1 MHNNSGNGHKTMAII
16 PLPESLE
23 PLNDSLPVSGDTRI
37 VAGDPALL
45 PLAELL
51 AHEIAV
57 LARVKPS
64 VTTETAR
71 PGDIVLGLDSALV
84 GEDYALEVADRVL
97 VCGGNPRA
105 VAWGTVTLLQ
115 SLQGGVKEP
124 GEFPCLRV
132 KDRPVLGYRGL
143 MVDLARQWHPI
154 ESVRMLVALC
164 RWYKINTLHLHLTDD
179 QSFTFPS
186 RAYPHLSTSGRH
198 YTREQLLDLEAYA
211 QAGGVTL
218 LPELDVPGHSRALL
232 TALPELVG
240 CAESEAGPAI
250 NPTKLSSGE
259 LVARGINK
267 DLCPGRE
274 GTYAVME
281 TLIGEMCEVFRAT
294 PHFHIGADES
304 ERLAWKSCPHCR
316 ARMAAEG
323 LANEE
328 ELYRYFLIRLN
339 EMVKKHGKQTIVWE
353 GFAPGGMLKVPTDVA
368 VMVFESDYHLAPDL
382 LAAGYPVINTSWQ
395 PLYVVGPG
403 LCWPP
408 ASIYRWNPWRW
419 ETPWERSPAYRKP
432 IQIAPTPA
440 MWGAQLC
447 SWGQKDPEE
456 LPSLRE
462 RLAAMSERAW
472 APDRADLG
480 DFFGRLEHTDR
491 QCSRFIHSALPSS
504 QWPFWIHRPVE
515 KAPSPAP
522 STRHFT

>member
-1 MHNNSGNGHKTMAII
+1 MI
-16 PLPESLE
+16 PIPESIETRTGNL
-23 PLNDSLPVSGDTRI
+23 PLSGEARI
-37 VAGDPALL
+37 VAADPALR

-51 AHEIAV
+51 AHEVSV
-57 LARVKPS
+57 LARVKPP
-64 VTTETAR
+64 VTEEAAR
-71 PGDIVLGLDSALV
+71 PGDIVLTLDPALA
-84 GEDYALEVADRVL
+84 GEEYALEVVDQARVR
-97 VCGGNPRA
+97 GGTPRA

-115 SLQGGVKEP
+115 SLRGGVKEP
-124 GEFPCLRV
+124 AEFPRLQV
-132 KDRPVLGYRGL
+132 TDRPALGYRGL

-186 RAYPHLSTSGRH
+186 RAYPHLATPERH
-198 YTREQLLDLEAYA
+198 YTREQLEELEAYA

-232 TALPELVG
+232 TALPDLVG
-240 CAESEAGPAI
+240 CGGDAGGCDI
-250 NPTKLSSGE
+250 
-259 LVARGINK
+259 
-267 DLCPGRE
+267 CPGRE
-274 GTYAVME
+274 STYAVME

-294 PHFHIGADES
+294 PHFHLGADES
-304 ERLAWKSCPHCR
+304 ERHAWKSCPHCR

-328 ELYRYFLIRLN
+328 ELYRYFLIRVN
-339 EMVKKHGKQTIVWE
+339 EIVKRCGKQTIVWE
-353 GFAPGGMLKVPTDVA
+353 GFGPGGTLKVPTDVA

-395 PLYVVGPG
+395 PLYVCGPG

-408 ASIYRWNPWRW
+408 AAIYRWNPWRW
-419 ETPWERSPAYRKP
+419 ETPWERSPAYRAP
-432 IQIAPTPA
+432 IQTQPTPA

-447 SWGQKDPEE
+447 SWGQQDPEE

-472 APDRADLG
+472 APERTDVG
-480 DFFGRLEHTDR
+480 DFFTRLEHTDW
-491 QCSRFIHSALPSS
+491 QLSRFIHSAWPAS
-504 QWPFWIHRPVE
+504 QWPYWIHRPVE
-515 KAPSPAP
+515 
-522 STRHFT
+522 RER